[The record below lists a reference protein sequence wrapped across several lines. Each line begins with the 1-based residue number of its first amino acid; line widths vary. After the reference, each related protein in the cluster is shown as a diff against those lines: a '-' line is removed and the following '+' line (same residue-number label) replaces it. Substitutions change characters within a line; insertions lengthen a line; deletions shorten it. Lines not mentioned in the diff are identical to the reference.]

1 MGPETEHADCTAAP
15 PPSSVAEPAAPPS
28 VVHWI
33 TLHCSHDSRSL
44 CIGGSA
50 ATCVFISQ
58 RLLDAGVERTG
69 GPPTGSLRRRISELE
84 EDVARL
90 TARVADAEAAAS
102 REAERASAVEATV
115 ADDRARAAAAAESV
129 IGSAA
134 LARESE
140 ASSMKALA
148 AAEALLTA
156 SEQAR
161 CAAVADAGALRNQLI
176 ACESRAAAAEASA
189 TALRDQLI
197 ACESRAAAAEASAT
211 ALRDQLIAC
220 ESRAA
225 AAEAGATTLRDQLIA
240 CESRA
245 AAAEARAAPPES
257 RATTAEESAKVVASS
272 VSPSAASTEVDALR
286 EELTQSMI
294 RAAAAEAALAEQS
307 SRAVLLMA
315 ELDSH
320 RVAAVLHAD
329 TLADLPMDRC
339 AIGGAS
345 PVVHAACVLSTDRGE
360 ASPRIALDFSEPRA
374 VAHTPLAEM
383 FTTIGAADVRD
394 FSVEGLPGSIDV
406 YGKAISATLEASYR
420 RVATAAVE
428 LKEAHAVSIA
438 AAAEA
443 RACEF
448 AARAQ
453 ASDALS
459 RLARCEAELA
469 AARAGLRGAREP
481 RLGSAP
487 HEFEPVAAV
496 IAARLEDAAVRL
508 RLSHHR
514 ISTEHEAALKAAQ
527 ADASAARAQLAAL
540 AALLPVD
547 GPGVSTF
554 KGQD

>member
-161 CAAVADAGALRNQLI
+161 CAAVADAGALRN
-176 ACESRAAAAEASA
+176 
-189 TALRDQLI
+189 QLI